1 MRRNVFHF
9 GCGLIV
15 LALAAGCESPSGP
28 TAAVQP
34 GAIQMT
40 QDRRS
45 VQEVLADILEKAGLV
60 ATDQVLR
67 TAITF
72 PPPAAGDKNPLP
84 AWQGCFA
91 GQEKAVLNAD
101 DRVLVIAKTI
111 PPAPRYVFN
120 PFIRTWSIAANQPNA
135 EGNLLWVLFDGKA
148 RDFVTEVAKA
158 RDAHELLSSLVR
170 KPRPVTGATF
180 PAQIS
185 IDEIRN
191 DLLELGL
198 SALDEHL
205 RTAHANGQPCNPE
218 VQVYVKPAAGKPA
231 TGK

>member
-1 MRRNVFHF
+1 MKRNVFCF

-34 GAIQMT
+34 ETRMS

-45 VQEVLADILEKAGLV
+45 TQEVLDDILEKAGLA

-67 TAITF
+67 TTITF
-72 PPPAAGDKNPLP
+72 PPPAAGDQNPLP
-84 AWQGCFA
+84 NWQGCFA
-91 GQEKAVLNAD
+91 GQEKAVLNPD
-101 DRVLVIAKTI
+101 DRVLVIAKTT

-120 PFIRTWSIAANQPNA
+120 PFIRTWTVAANQPNA
-135 EGNLLWVLFDGKA
+135 EGNLLWVLFNGKA
-148 RDFVTEVAKA
+148 RDFVTEIAKA

-170 KPRPVTGATF
+170 KPRLVTGATF

-205 RTAHANGQPCNPE
+205 RTVHANGQPPCNPE
-218 VQVYVKPAAGKPA
+218 VQVYVKPAAGTA

>member
-1 MRRNVFHF
+1 MNRNVFHF

-28 TAAVQP
+28 TAAVPP
-34 GAIQMT
+34 GAPPLMQE
-40 QDRRS
+40 RRS
-45 VQEVLADILEKAGLV
+45 VQEVLADILEKAGLA
-60 ATDQVLR
+60 ATDLVLR

-72 PPPAAGDKNPLP
+72 PPPTDGDRNPLP
-84 AWQGCFA
+84 SWQGCFA
-91 GQEKAVLNAD
+91 GQEKAVLHSD
-101 DRVLVIAKTI
+101 DQVLVIAKTI

-120 PFIRTWSIAANQPNA
+120 PFIRTWTLAATKPNP
-135 EGNLLWVLFDGKA
+135 EGNLLWVLFNGKA

-170 KPRPVTGATF
+170 TPRPITSAAF

-185 IDEIRN
+185 IDESRN

-205 RTAHANGQPCNPE
+205 RTGHANGQPCNPE
-218 VQVYVKPAAGKPA
+218 VQVYVKPASGTVTDK
-231 TGK
+231 